1 MSAQFRAHPLA
12 PGGQLQTLLA
22 FIKPNARALKADEY
36 VYVPVSQADEVEL
49 LVNHPKG
56 EVKGIVYMLHGLGG
70 DASSPY
76 KVRIAQKLVPQGYR
90 VIRHNHRGNSEVR
103 KASKGLYH
111 SGSAADILKALE
123 VIQKK
128 WPGTPIVAIGFSLSG
143 TMLLNLLGWYHE
155 ELKKIPELKA
165 AMSVCSPLD
174 LQKSSDSIASPRNK
188 HIDYFFA
195 KSVLAHLKKRELIT
209 NAEIKSKFKKPTLRK
224 VDEYVTAPFGGF
236 RDAADYYARCSP
248 WQVLEK
254 IEIPTLILAAK
265 DDPIVP
271 AESVQGVKHSQAVT
285 IQMEPSGG
293 HMGFLS
299 RDLTPHK
306 DYRWMDYFIETWA
319 KRQLG
324 HAEAKA

>member
-1 MSAQFRAHPLA
+1 MSSQFRAHPLA

-22 FIKPNARALKADEY
+22 FLKPNARALKADEY
-36 VYVPVSQADEVEL
+36 LQIPVSQADEVEL
-49 LVNHPKG
+49 LVNHPTG
-56 EVKGIVYMLHGLGG
+56 EVKGIVYLLHGLGG

-76 KVRIAQKLVPQGYR
+76 KLRIAQKLVPQGYR
-90 VIRHNHRGNSEVR
+90 VIRHNHRGNSDQGKR
-103 KASKGLYH
+103 SKGLYH
-111 SGSAADILKALE
+111 SGSAADILKGLQA
-123 VIQKK
+123 VQAR
-128 WPGTPIVAIGFSLSG
+128 WPGTPVVVIGFSLSG
-143 TMLLNLLGWYHE
+143 TMLLNLLAWFKN
-155 ELKKIPELKA
+155 ELKAIPELRA

-174 LQKSSDSIASPRNK
+174 LQKSSDSIASARNK

-195 KSVLAHLKKRELIT
+195 KSVLAHLKKREILT
-209 NAEIKSKFKKPTLRK
+209 EDDIKTKFKKPTLRM

-236 RDAADYYARCSP
+236 RDAADYYASCSP
-248 WQVLEK
+248 KKILEE
-254 IEIPTLILAAK
+254 IEIPTLILAAA

-271 AESVQGVKHSQAVT
+271 AESVKGVKHSPAVR

-319 KRQLG
+319 KKQLS
-324 HAEAKA
+324 ADKAKA